1 MDVAAASCK
10 IVAGM
15 LSLPGCW
22 LRLGSG
28 GWPHLGEDH
37 LVGGGGNGEQEAM
50 LVLAGCCKG
59 DLHDGPGNAFVRFN
73 QDWGWFLSMFSKSVS
88 SPSLSGSRSSWQS
101 WQSWWWWW
109 SFSSWLRK
117 EQRPFAVAAW
127 LLLLPSPTSGVRQAP
142 KISKLTQNIAI
153 CSKYYNCPQISQFA
167 QIITICPICLK
178 CTQNIT
184 IYSKCSS
191 LLKIP
196 QFALNI
202 IICSISKKITK
213 THMHCTFPALLHFSQ
228 FFLNIWQFLVTSYI
242 SYTFHVYSLN
252 TLFIFD
258 KKVNW
263 GLFVDT
269 RNMYIY
275 IWPFRWLRAKNYNV

>member
-1 MDVAAASCK
+1 MSVWIK
-10 IVAGM
+10 TEYPLWM
-15 LSLPGCW
+15 Y
-22 LRLGSG
+22 
-28 GWPHLGEDH
+28 
-37 LVGGGGNGEQEAM
+37 
-50 LVLAGCCKG
+50 
-59 DLHDGPGNAFVRFN
+59 
-73 QDWGWFLSMFSKSVS
+73 VS
-88 SPSLSGSRSSWQS
+88 SWIWSNAIGAVPLADNVYLSIWNMFQ
-101 WQSWWWWW
+101 
-109 SFSSWLRK
+109 K
-117 EQRPFAVAAW
+117 
-127 LLLLPSPTSGVRQAP
+127 LLL
-142 KISKLTQNIAI
+142 
-153 CSKYYNCPQISQFA
+153 
-167 QIITICPICLK
+167 
-178 CTQNIT
+178 
-184 IYSKCSS
+184 
-191 LLKIP
+191 
-196 QFALNI
+196 I

>member
-1 MDVAAASCK
+1 M
-10 IVAGM
+10 
-15 LSLPGCW
+15 
-22 LRLGSG
+22 
-28 GWPHLGEDH
+28 
-37 LVGGGGNGEQEAM
+37 
-50 LVLAGCCKG
+50 
-59 DLHDGPGNAFVRFN
+59 
-73 QDWGWFLSMFSKSVS
+73 
-88 SPSLSGSRSSWQS
+88 
-101 WQSWWWWW
+101 
-109 SFSSWLRK
+109 
-117 EQRPFAVAAW
+117 
-127 LLLLPSPTSGVRQAP
+127 LLPLDFSCYQARPAACARHPKYQNLP

-242 SYTFHVYSLN
+242 SYTLRKSIEGFLW
-252 TLFIFD
+252 TLEICIYTFD
-258 KKVNW
+258 RLD
-263 GLFVDT
+263 G
-269 RNMYIY
+269 
-275 IWPFRWLRAKNYNV
+275 